1 MFLRREP
8 ARPSAGRLQERLK
21 QVVRETLDRPSGR
34 LTTDGDPAREPDVMT
49 LLVEL
54 RAAGRRGR
62 QPAAVGR
69 LGPEFSRFLG
79 EFYSLPAELQPP
91 AIEALLNSKKQEDE
105 GDLPGAVRTCEAAL
119 LVCPDYAPLLDRLA
133 RLESAH
139 GQTGAAE
146 RWYTRLL
153 DRLDRLGLQ
162 PHALAI
168 CRRLLEG
175 GASDAD
181 LLERCGL
188 CLEAGGDVAL
198 AARCWAVLAAKLRAG
213 DGPSDA
219 LPLLDRAL
227 TLQPESA
234 ELYLQL
240 GLVYEQLGEDERAA
254 VAFDRAEALVADD
267 PAAASELLLIR
278 ARVGRPDEAALGRLM
293 DLLEAQPEARGAALR
308 RCEEAV
314 ADSPYNPHLRF
325 LQGVLLAHAGQLEPG
340 IAALRTAA
348 EGYSAQSDHASE
360 LEARLALRQ
369 LARSDENNPRRIA
382 ELYFERGEVRLAM
395 QALAELAQLKLRDR

>member
-49 LLVEL
+49 VLVEL

-119 LVCPDYAPLLDRLA
+119 LVCPDYAPLLELSA
-133 RLESAH
+133 RLESAR

-162 PHALAI
+162 PHALEI
-168 CRRLLEG
+168 CR
-175 GASDAD
+175 
-181 LLERCGL
+181 
-188 CLEAGGDVAL
+188 
-198 AARCWAVLAAKLRAG
+198 
-213 DGPSDA
+213 
-219 LPLLDRAL
+219 
-227 TLQPESA
+227 
-234 ELYLQL
+234 
-240 GLVYEQLGEDERAA
+240 
-254 VAFDRAEALVADD
+254 
-267 PAAASELLLIR
+267 
-278 ARVGRPDEAALGRLM
+278 
-293 DLLEAQPEARGAALR
+293 
-308 RCEEAV
+308 
-314 ADSPYNPHLRF
+314 
-325 LQGVLLAHAGQLEPG
+325 
-340 IAALRTAA
+340 
-348 EGYSAQSDHASE
+348 
-360 LEARLALRQ
+360 
-369 LARSDENNPRRIA
+369 
-382 ELYFERGEVRLAM
+382 
-395 QALAELAQLKLRDR
+395 